1 MSDFR
6 EKQTVGNGRNSSDF
20 SDEEEQTFERVL
32 NARLK
37 VVPKRKGPLNNGG
50 ASTSTGNGNGQRT
63 DEAEMSDGSEFPAIA
78 SKSAGHLWTD
88 TVLMQSLEEKMGVSA
103 GPGMTITELR
113 DRGTETYAPISAGEK
128 RKRNDDI
135 ADEMMEKEGMT
146 EGGKTDG
153 TKDAKMEGDNAD
165 ETLSVAVDTSI
176 KGNGKARATIC
187 KCGAIVF
194 PSFEEKHLKG
204 ENHQKK
210 MKMPWLIESNKLP
223 ELAKPSLYQIFVSL
237 NLNTCKFKGKQTI
250 HLEITKPTNYLKLHL
265 NALDVEKASL
275 KLNDGIVFPDL
286 KREIDAKWTQLT
298 VLLPQKIRPQKAEL
312 EFVYNGELTTNMK
325 GFYKSTYKDSE
336 GNEMAVAST
345 QFESTYA
352 RNAFPCWDE
361 PTYKAQFD
369 ITLEVDKDM
378 TALSNMNVTEE
389 KHTETGTKM
398 VTFARTPF
406 MSTYLVAFAVGNFEY
421 VEGKSK
427 TGANVRIY
435 SVPGKKEQGN
445 YALEVVTKSIDFYSE
460 WFDFKMPLPKC
471 DVLAMPDFA
480 MGAMENWGL
489 ITAREN
495 CSLYD
500 PTKSPSTHKQLLPL
514 LLSRR
519 VAHFWFGNID
529 TKESEFWI
537 KEGFASFMQ
546 NLFTVKNYPEFKI
559 WSDFVDAEVV
569 SRAMALDSLRSTHPI
584 EVPIDNPNEL
594 EEIYDSITYAKSNS
608 IIRMLF
614 NHLGEATFQEAFRFF
629 LKNKKKPK
637 TDNLCKSLTRV
648 SQIQIDVKALMSSWT
663 QQMGFPLFTVEEK
676 ILDGDRIEL
685 HLKQSRF
692 LADGSHDEANPVWQ
706 VPFGVTTATNPTHPK
721 AKFLLMKAE
730 DKFIVDGVKSN
741 EWVKVNSNFSSFFRV
756 QYSPNMLKSLL
767 DGVKN
772 RELGVLDRY
781 QLASDLY
788 ALVKSS
794 RVSVS
799 HFLALLTV
807 CQEEEDYFVWFAI
820 DSGIGSI
827 AHSLKHLDD
836 ERKLLDRFE
845 RFVCKM
851 IEPVAAK
858 LGWEPNEGETIH
870 IGRLRA
876 LLLSRLSHFRHQPTI
891 QMALSKFNALVEKGV
906 DVVPD
911 LRKLIFRAVGSTNDE
926 KIIAALKNLME
937 TSGYAQVELSCV
949 LGLGQCSDLKML
961 EDIFNYGV
969 IQGKIRDQELY
980 LLFAATKMA
989 PMACCGHFAWDFFK
1003 NNFALLIEK
1012 YGSVNSNV
1020 FLHCFECVTS
1030 GFCSNAMAEEI
1041 MEFFKKE
1048 LDGHS
1053 LKTLERPLRQTVKSI
1068 KFKERVLKNTV
1079 PDLDK
1084 YLQNVGN

>member
-1 MSDFR
+1 MA
-6 EKQTVGNGRNSSDF
+6 NGSTDKF
-20 SDEEEQTFERVL
+20 S
-32 NARLK
+32 
-37 VVPKRKGPLNNGG
+37 
-50 ASTSTGNGNGQRT
+50 
-63 DEAEMSDGSEFPAIA
+63 
-78 SKSAGHLWTD
+78 
-88 TVLMQSLEEKMGVSA
+88 
-103 GPGMTITELR
+103 
-113 DRGTETYAPISAGEK
+113 
-128 RKRNDDI
+128 
-135 ADEMMEKEGMT
+135 
-146 EGGKTDG
+146 
-153 TKDAKMEGDNAD
+153 
-165 ETLSVAVDTSI
+165 
-176 KGNGKARATIC
+176 
-187 KCGAIVF
+187 
-194 PSFEEKHLKG
+194 
-204 ENHQKK
+204 
-210 MKMPWLIESNKLP
+210 KLP

-237 NLNTCKFKGKQTI
+237 NLNTFKFKGKQTI
-250 HLEITKPTNYLKLHL
+250 HLEITKPTNYLKLHS

-275 KLNDGIVFPDL
+275 KLEDGTVFPDL
-286 KREIDAKWTQLT
+286 KREIDAKWTLLT
-298 VLLPQKIRPQKAEL
+298 VQLPQEIKPQKAEL

-369 ITLEVDKDM
+369 IKLEVDKDL
-378 TALSNMNVTEE
+378 TALSNMNITEE
-389 KHTETGTKM
+389 KHTEAGTKM
-398 VTFARTPF
+398 VTFARTPL

-445 YALEVVTKSIDFYSE
+445 YALELVTKSIDFYSE

-500 PTKSPSTHKQLLPL
+500 PTKSPSTHKQLLTL
-514 LLSRR
+514 LLSHE
-519 VAHFWFGNID
+519 VSHFWFGNLVTMKWWSD
-529 TKESEFWI
+529 LWL
-537 KEGFASFMQ
+537 KEGFASFTEY
-546 NLFTVKNYPEFKI
+546 LFTDKNYPEFKI

-569 SRAMALDSLRSTHPI
+569 RAMALDSLRSTHPI

-614 NHLGEATFQEAFRFF
+614 NHLGEATFQKAIRDY
-629 LKNKKKPK
+629 LKKHQYANAE
-637 TDNLCKSLTRV
+637 TNDLWKSLSDASR
-648 SQIQIDVKALMSSWT
+648 IDVKALMSSWT
-663 QQMGFPLFTVEEK
+663 QQMGFPLVTVEEK

-692 LADGSHDEANPVWQ
+692 LADGGQDEANPVWQ
-706 VPFGVTTATNPTHPK
+706 VPFGVTTAADPTHPK

-741 EWVKVNSNFSSFFRV
+741 EWVKINSNFSSFFRV
-756 QYSPNMLKSLL
+756 QYSPNMLQSLL

-794 RVSVS
+794 RISVS

-807 CQEEEDYFVWFAI
+807 CQEEEDYFVWSAI

-858 LGWEPNEGETIH
+858 LGWEPKEGETIH
-870 IGRLRA
+870 VGRLRA

-891 QMALSKFNALVEKGV
+891 QMALSKFNALIEKGV

-969 IQGKIRDQELY
+969 IQGKIRDQDLY
-980 LLFAATKMA
+980 LLFAATEMA

-1030 GFCSNAMAEEI
+1030 GFCSNAMAEDI

-1048 LDGHS
+1048 LDEHS
-1053 LKTLERPLRQTVKSI
+1053 LKTLERPLRQAVESI
-1068 KFKERVLKNTV
+1068 KVKESLLKNNV

-1084 YLQNVGN
+1084 YLQNVGY